1 MFGRLPPCAL
11 RVRAGAWF
19 GALGARTRGCDGAR
33 RGAADDP
40 RAGLARAALREWTLP
55 VSPFG
60 RLRARLP
67 CHLVVRPLDPLAYP
81 DGDRVQV
88 AVCGA
93 GRAARGLDSLQVQYD
108 AARQEMAILS
118 EDIDPQASVEV
129 NAPVKFDLNIE
140 SSGSGS
146 VKVQNIECDSCKIDT
161 AQGTSVLQSVKS
173 QELHVQTKGGNVICL
188 GTICGN
194 IDIHASHHSTVTI
207 DKLQGSCVN
216 ISTEDGLLKVKYL
229 YTESS
234 LLSSAAGDIA
244 LGNVHVRAE
253 KNPTYSCSKKPFC
266 TTLSENCLFGNIIL
280 QSKMGN
286 ITVDSS
292 CGCLKASSHQGAI
305 DVYVSQLGEVALTS
319 QEGSITVKA
328 PSSLRAYLQLS
339 GREVIVDE
347 EAHVQEV
354 AKDQKGG
361 GVTVTG
367 LLNQASRHE
376 RWINAVAPKGT
387 VKVLWLL
394 FVRPNCKYHCD
405 CTLELLL
412 R

>member
-11 RVRAGAWF
+11 RVRAGARF
-19 GALGARTRGCDGAR
+19 GALGARARGCDGAR

-81 DGDRVQV
+81 DGDRVRV
-88 AVCGA
+88 AVRGA

-194 IDIHASHHSTVTI
+194 IDIHASHHSTVTV

-244 LGNVHVRAE
+244 LGNVH
-253 KNPTYSCSKKPFC
+253 
-266 TTLSENCLFGNIIL
+266 GNIIL

-292 CGCLKASSHQGAI
+292 SGCLKASSHQGAI

-387 VKVLWLL
+387 VSYKHQSWFQSLKLQ
-394 FVRPNCKYHCD
+394 D
-405 CTLELLL
+405 
-412 R
+412 

>member
-11 RVRAGAWF
+11 RVRAGALL
-19 GALGARTRGCDGAR
+19 GALGARTRGSDAAR

-93 GRAARGLDSLQVQYD
+93 ARSLDSLQVQYD

-118 EDIDPQASVEV
+118 DDIDPQASVEV

-161 AQGTSVLQSVKS
+161 VQGTSVLQSVKS

-194 IDIHASHHSTVTI
+194 IDIHASHHSIVTI

-244 LGNVHVRAE
+244 LGNVH
-253 KNPTYSCSKKPFC
+253 
-266 TTLSENCLFGNIIL
+266 GNIVL

-286 ITVDSS
+286 ITV
-292 CGCLKASSHQGAI
+292 
-305 DVYVSQLGEVALTS
+305 
-319 QEGSITVKA
+319 GSITVKA
-328 PSSLRAYLQLS
+328 PSSLRAYLRLS

-387 VKVLWLL
+387 VSYKHQSWFQSLKLQ
-394 FVRPNCKYHCD
+394 D
-405 CTLELLL
+405 
-412 R
+412 

>member
-1 MFGRLPPCAL
+1 MLGRLPPCAL
-11 RVRAGAWF
+11 RARLGAWF
-19 GALGARTRGCDGAR
+19 GAPGARSCVSDGDRLGSAPH
-33 RGAADDP
+33 GP
-40 RAGLARAALREWTLP
+40 RREWTLP

-67 CHLVVRPLDPLAYP
+67 CHLLVRPLDPHAHP

-88 AVCGA
+88 AVCGVGREA
-93 GRAARGLDSLQVQYD
+93 GGLDGLQVEYD

-118 EDIDPQASVEV
+118 DDIDPRALVEV

-146 VKVQNIECDSCKIDT
+146 VKVQNVECDRCEINT
-161 AQGTSVLQSVKS
+161 AQGASILQAVK
-173 QELHVQTKGGNVICL
+173 C
-188 GTICGN
+188 
-194 IDIHASHHSTVTI
+194 VTL

-234 LLSSAAGDIA
+234 FLSSAAGDIA
-244 LGNVHVRAE
+244 LGNVH
-253 KNPTYSCSKKPFC
+253 
-266 TTLSENCLFGNIIL
+266 GNIVL

-292 CGCLKASSHQGAI
+292 SGCLKASSHQGAI
-305 DVYVSQLGEVALTS
+305 DVYISQLEEVALTS

-328 PSSLRAYLQLS
+328 PSSLQAYLKLS
-339 GREVIVDE
+339 GKEVVVD
-347 EAHVQEV
+347 ADVHVHDMT
-354 AKDQKGG
+354 KDHKGG
-361 GVTVTG
+361 SVTVTG
-367 LLNQASRHE
+367 LMNQARSQE

-387 VKVLWLL
+387 VSFKHQSWFQSLKL
-394 FVRPNCKYHCD
+394 PD
-405 CTLELLL
+405 
-412 R
+412 

>member
-11 RVRAGAWF
+11 RVRAGALL
-19 GALGARTRGCDGAR
+19 GALGARTRGSDAAR

-93 GRAARGLDSLQVQYD
+93 ARSLDSLQVQYD

-118 EDIDPQASVEV
+118 DDIDPQASVEV

-161 AQGTSVLQSVKS
+161 VQGTSVLQSVKS

-194 IDIHASHHSTVTI
+194 IDIHASHHSIVTI

-244 LGNVHVRAE
+244 LGNVH
-253 KNPTYSCSKKPFC
+253 
-266 TTLSENCLFGNIIL
+266 GNIVL

-292 CGCLKASSHQGAI
+292 SGCLKASSHQGAI

-328 PSSLRAYLQLS
+328 PSSLRAYLRLS

-387 VKVLWLL
+387 VSYKHQSWFQSLKLQ
-394 FVRPNCKYHCD
+394 D
-405 CTLELLL
+405 
-412 R
+412 